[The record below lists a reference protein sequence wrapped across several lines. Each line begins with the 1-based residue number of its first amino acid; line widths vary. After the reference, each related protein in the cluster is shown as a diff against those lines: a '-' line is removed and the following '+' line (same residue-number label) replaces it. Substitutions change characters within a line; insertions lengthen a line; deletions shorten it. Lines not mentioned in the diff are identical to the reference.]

1 MVSAWRVA
9 DVTISSSLGRQD
21 CCSWLRW
28 RWWRRCW
35 KKCLDESAIRHVVN
49 SSPLTVVEFVAW
61 HNFTPYWF
69 QLRRHLPIYN
79 NLIVSHPA
87 QLRPLFTTFTAH
99 SFTALFC
106 SIFISVGP
114 RYGMQP
120 SVCLTVCSH
129 DEWAIRHFL
138 LAQSRTETL
147 GNFNVPSTACNWCP
161 NSRAER
167 SKFKITRHCFTLL
180 YTFALHCCI
189 EGG

>member
-1 MVSAWRVA
+1 MVSVWRVA

-106 SIFISVGP
+106 SIFISIGP

-120 SVCLTVCSH
+120 SVCLSVRLFAWRMGHSSLSSCPVQNGNSWKLQCS
-129 DEWAIRHFL
+129 IYR
-138 LAQSRTETL
+138 
-147 GNFNVPSTACNWCP
+147 V
-161 NSRAER
+161 
-167 SKFKITRHCFTLL
+167 
-180 YTFALHCCI
+180 
-189 EGG
+189 